1 MESLKTLYDFRRRP
15 ILELQENKIIET
27 LYGNVYE
34 RVLIIRNN
42 DTNKEFIIDNAT
54 ESLWENIK
62 SRLRRNTTWFFTTKD
77 GITLQFSTFDGITT
91 IKIFKGT
98 LLEREVIEIDWDYT
112 DKMKEG
118 EDSDDI

>member
-1 MESLKTLYDFRRRP
+1 MKSLKTLYDFRRRP

-91 IKIFKGT
+91 IKISKGA

>member
-1 MESLKTLYDFRRRP
+1 MERLKALYDFRRRP
-15 ILELQENKIIET
+15 ILELQENKIIEAP
-27 LYGNVYE
+27 YGNVYKKTL
-34 RVLIIRNN
+34 VIRNN
-42 DTNKEFIIDNAT
+42 TDREFIIDNAT
-54 ESLWENIK
+54 ESLWENIE

-91 IKIFKGT
+91 IKISKDA
-98 LLEREVIEIDWDYT
+98 LLEKEVIEIDWDYT

>member
-1 MESLKTLYDFRRRP
+1 MERLKALYDFRRRP
-15 ILELQENKIIET
+15 ILELQENKIIGT

-34 RVLIIRNN
+34 RVLIIYNN
-42 DTNKEFIIDNAT
+42 DANREFIIDNVT

-77 GITLQFSTFDGITT
+77 GITLQFSTFNGITT
-91 IKIFKGT
+91 IKISKDA

-118 EDSDDI
+118 GDSDDI

>member
-1 MESLKTLYDFRRRP
+1 MKTLYDFRRRP

-91 IKIFKGT
+91 IKISKGT

-112 DKMKEG
+112 DKMKE

>member
-1 MESLKTLYDFRRRP
+1 MKSLKTLYDFRRRP

-34 RVLIIRNN
+34 RALIIHNN
-42 DTNKEFIIDNAT
+42 DVDKEFIIDNAT
-54 ESLWENIK
+54 ESLWEKIK

-77 GITLQFSTFDGITT
+77 GISLQFSTFAGITT
-91 IKIFKGT
+91 IKISKGA

>member
-1 MESLKTLYDFRRRP
+1 MERLKALYDFRRRP

-27 LYGNVYE
+27 LYGNVY
-34 RVLIIRNN
+34 RKTLIIRNN
-42 DTNKEFIIDNAT
+42 TDREFIIDNVT
-54 ESLWENIK
+54 ESLWENIE

-77 GITLQFSTFDGITT
+77 GITLQFSTFDGSTT
-91 IKIFKGT
+91 IKISKDA
-98 LLEREVIEIDWDYT
+98 LLEKEVIEIDWDYT

>member
-1 MESLKTLYDFRRRP
+1 MKSLKTLYDFRRRP

-91 IKIFKGT
+91 IKISKGT

>member
-1 MESLKTLYDFRRRP
+1 MERLKALYDFRRRP

-27 LYGNVYE
+27 AYGNVYE
-34 RVLIIRNN
+34 GALIIRNSDVN
-42 DTNKEFIIDNAT
+42 REFIIDNAT

-77 GITLQFSTFDGITT
+77 GVTLQFSTFDGITT
-91 IKIFKGT
+91 IKISKNT

-118 EDSDDI
+118 GDSDDI

>member
-1 MESLKTLYDFRRRP
+1 MERLKALYDFRRRP

-27 LYGNVYE
+27 LYGNVYKKT
-34 RVLIIRNN
+34 LIIRNN
-42 DTNKEFIIDNAT
+42 TDREFIIDNVT
-54 ESLWENIK
+54 ESLWENIE

-77 GITLQFSTFDGITT
+77 GITLQFSTFDGSTT
-91 IKIFKGT
+91 IKISKDA
-98 LLEREVIEIDWDYT
+98 LLEKEVIEIDWDYT

>member
-1 MESLKTLYDFRRRP
+1 MERLKALYDFRRRP
-15 ILELQENKIIET
+15 ILELQENKIIGT

-34 RVLIIRNN
+34 RALIIRNN
-42 DTNKEFIIDNAT
+42 DVNKEFIIDNVT

-62 SRLRRNTTWFFTTKD
+62 SRLRRNATWFFTTKD
-77 GITLQFSTFDGITT
+77 GITLQFSTFNGITT
-91 IKIFKGT
+91 IKISKDA

-118 EDSDDI
+118 GDSDDI

>member
-1 MESLKTLYDFRRRP
+1 MKSLKTLYDFRRRP

-34 RVLIIRNN
+34 RVLIIHNN
-42 DTNKEFIIDNAT
+42 DVDKEFIIDNAT
-54 ESLWENIK
+54 ESLWEKIK

-77 GITLQFSTFDGITT
+77 GITLQFSTFAGITT
-91 IKIFKGT
+91 IKISKGT

>member
-1 MESLKTLYDFRRRP
+1 MERLKALYDFRRRP

-27 LYGNVYE
+27 AYGNVYE
-34 RVLIIRNN
+34 GALIIRNSDVN
-42 DTNKEFIIDNAT
+42 REFIIDNAS
-54 ESLWENIK
+54 ESLWENIE

-77 GITLQFSTFDGITT
+77 GVTLQFSTFNGITT
-91 IKIFKGT
+91 IKISKNA

-118 EDSDDI
+118 GDSDDI

>member
-1 MESLKTLYDFRRRP
+1 MKSLKTLYDFRRRP

-34 RVLIIRNN
+34 RVLIIHNN
-42 DTNKEFIIDNAT
+42 DVDKEFIIDNAT
-54 ESLWENIK
+54 ESLWEKIK

-77 GITLQFSTFDGITT
+77 GITLQFSTFAGITT
-91 IKIFKGT
+91 IKISKGA